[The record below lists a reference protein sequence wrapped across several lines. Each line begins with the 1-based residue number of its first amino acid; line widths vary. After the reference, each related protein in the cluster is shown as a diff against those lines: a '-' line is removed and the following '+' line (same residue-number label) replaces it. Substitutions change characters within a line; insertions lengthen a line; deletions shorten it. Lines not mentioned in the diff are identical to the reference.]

1 MIAHVAAATGWTWDY
16 ISEHVD
22 LPRLAALNDYW
33 SVHPPVHVMVAAY
46 LGIGAETKPKEQD
59 FSELFQNLPFQEGLN
74 P

>member
-1 MIAHVAAATGWTWDY
+1 MASTGWTWDY

-33 SVHPPVHVMVAAY
+33 SAHPPVHVLVAAY
-46 LGIGAETKPKEQD
+46 LGVGEQPKPEQQNY
-59 FSELFQNLPFQEGLN
+59 SELFENLPFVPGMQ